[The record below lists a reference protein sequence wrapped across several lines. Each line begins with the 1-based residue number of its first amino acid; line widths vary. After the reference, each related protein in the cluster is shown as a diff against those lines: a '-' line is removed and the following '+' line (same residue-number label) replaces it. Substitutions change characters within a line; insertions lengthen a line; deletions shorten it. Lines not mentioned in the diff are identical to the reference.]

1 MATFTNFVFNSA
13 AENPAQIGVSLSASN
28 NSVIFLPTVTV
39 FNAATAVPKTVFTT
53 PPLSATQN
61 TAITGSNVLS
71 GFYAS
76 WVANGIPLNTK
87 YTDTQFG
94 ALTAIY
100 ASTPLLSTQVNVL
113 TSYITSTSIFSS
125 GTYKGVSPNGILF
138 NQLSGASTAS
148 VTLSVTDRIQFKVA
162 PEYNGATFALY
173 FGDRSSTVFTVNTAT
188 ATQVVTGAIGF
199 DNRGPNERRRF
210 AIEI

>member
-13 AENPAQIGVSLSASN
+13 AENPPQIGVSLSASN
-28 NSVIFLPTVTV
+28 NSVVFLPTVTV
-39 FNAATAVPKTVFTT
+39 FNTATAVPNTVFTT
-53 PPLSATQN
+53 PPLSSTQN
-61 TAITGSNVLS
+61 TAITGSSVLS
-71 GFYAS
+71 GFFAG
-76 WVANGIPLNTK
+76 WVASGIPLNTK
-87 YTDTQFG
+87 YSDLQFG

-100 ASTPLLSTQVNVL
+100 AATPLLSTQVAVL
-113 TSYITSTSIFSS
+113 TSRITATSIFSS
-125 GTYKGVSPNGILF
+125 GSYNGVPVNGILF
-138 NQLSGASTAS
+138 DELSGASTAS

-162 PEYNGATFALY
+162 PEYNGATFSLY
-173 FGDRSSTVFTVNTAT
+173 FPDRSTTTFTVNTAT

>member
-13 AENPAQIGVSLSASN
+13 VEFPPQIGTSLSASN
-28 NSVIFLPTVTV
+28 NSVVFLPTVTV
-39 FNAATAVPKTVFTT
+39 FNAATAVSNTVFTT

-71 GFYAS
+71 SFYAG
-76 WVANGIPLNTK
+76 WIANGIPLNTK

-125 GTYKGVSPNGILF
+125 GTYNGVSPNGILF

-188 ATQVVTGAIGF
+188 ATQVVTGAINF

>member
-13 AENPAQIGVSLSASN
+13 AENPPQTGVSLSASN
-28 NSVIFLPTVTV
+28 NSVVFLPTVTV
-39 FNAATAVPKTVFTT
+39 YNTVTPVPNTVFTA
-53 PPLSATQN
+53 PPLSATQ
-61 TAITGSNVLS
+61 TSAITGSSVLS
-71 GFYAS
+71 GFYAGWIAYGS
-76 WVANGIPLNTK
+76 KLNAK
-87 YTDTQFG
+87 YTDTQFN
-94 ALTAIY
+94 ALTTIY
-100 ASTPLLSTQVNVL
+100 ASTALLSTQVALL
-113 TSYITSTSIFSS
+113 TSRITSTSIFSS
-125 GTYKGVSPNGILF
+125 GNYKGVPVNGILF

-162 PEYNGATFALY
+162 PEYNGATFCLY
-173 FGDRSSTVFTVNTAT
+173 FPDRSTTTFTVATAT

>member
-13 AENPAQIGVSLSASN
+13 VEFPPQIGTSLSASN
-28 NSVIFLPTVTV
+28 NSVVFLPTVTV
-39 FNAATAVPKTVFTT
+39 FNAATAVPNTVFTT
-53 PPLSATQN
+53 PPLSSTQN
-61 TAITGSNVLS
+61 TAITGSSVLS
-71 GFYAS
+71 GFYAG
-76 WVANGIPLNTK
+76 WVASGIPLNTK
-87 YTDTQFG
+87 YSDTQFG

-100 ASTPLLSTQVNVL
+100 ASTPLLSTQVDVL
-113 TSYITSTSIFSS
+113 TSYVTSTSIFSS
-125 GTYKGVSPNGILF
+125 GSYNGVPVNGILF
-138 NQLSGASTAS
+138 DELSGASTAS

-173 FGDRSSTVFTVNTAT
+173 FGDRSSTTFTVATAT

>member
-13 AENPAQIGVSLSASN
+13 AENPAQTGVSLSASN
-28 NSVIFLPTVTV
+28 NSVVFLPTVTV
-39 FNAATAVPKTVFTT
+39 YNTVTPVPNTVFTA
-53 PPLSATQN
+53 PPLSATQT

-71 GFYAS
+71 GFYAGWIAYGS
-76 WVANGIPLNTK
+76 KLNAK
-87 YTDTQFG
+87 YTDTQFN
-94 ALTAIY
+94 ALTTIY
-100 ASTPLLSTQVNVL
+100 ASTALLSTQVDVL
-113 TSYITSTSIFSS
+113 TSRITSTSIFSS
-125 GTYKGVSPNGILF
+125 GNYKGVPVNGILF
-138 NQLSGASTAS
+138 NEISGASTAS

-162 PEYNGATFALY
+162 PEYNGATFSLY
-173 FGDRSSTVFTVNTAT
+173 FPDRSTTTFTVATAT

>member
-13 AENPAQIGVSLSASN
+13 AENPPQVGVSLSASN
-28 NSVIFLPTVTV
+28 NSVVFLPTVTV
-39 FNAATAVPKTVFTT
+39 FNTLTAVPNTVFTT

-71 GFYAS
+71 GFYAG
-76 WVANGIPLNTK
+76 WVASGIPLNTK

-100 ASTPLLSTQVNVL
+100 ASTPLLSTQVDVL
-113 TSYITSTSIFSS
+113 TSRITSTSIFSS
-125 GTYKGVSPNGILF
+125 GKYNGVSVNGILF
-138 NQLSGASTAS
+138 NEISGASTAS

-173 FGDRSSTVFTVNTAT
+173 FPDRSTTTFTVATAT

>member
-13 AENPAQIGVSLSASN
+13 AENPPQTGVSLSASN
-28 NSVIFLPTVTV
+28 NSVVFLPTVTV
-39 FNAATAVPKTVFTT
+39 YNTVTPVPNTVFTA
-53 PPLSATQN
+53 PPLSATQT
-61 TAITGSNVLS
+61 TAITGSSVLS
-71 GFYAS
+71 GFYAGWIAS
-76 WVANGIPLNTK
+76 GSKLNAK
-87 YTDTQFG
+87 YTDTQFN
-94 ALTAIY
+94 ALTTIY
-100 ASTPLLSTQVNVL
+100 ASTPELSTQVNVL

-125 GTYKGVSPNGILF
+125 GNYKGVPVNGILF
-138 NQLSGASTAS
+138 DQLSGASTAS

-162 PEYNGATFALY
+162 PEYNGATFSLY
-173 FGDRSSTVFTVNTAT
+173 FPDRSTTTFTVATAT